1 MNYLL
6 DANTFVEAKNRYY
19 NMTVCPAYWRWIL
32 QQRAVDQVASI
43 SMVGDELKKG
53 DDELAGWARDH
64 ADLFLDVHD
73 EPTQGCFARVAE
85 YVVGQSVKMRTGA
98 VEDFL
103 SGADPWLIAKAMAT
117 GCTVVTHERH
127 HVDVIK
133 KFLIPNICDVFGV
146 RWMNTFDLLYQLEAR
161 FVLQVHPEL

>member
-19 NMTVCPAYWRWIL
+19 NMTVCPAYWGWIL
-32 QQRAVDQVASI
+32 QQRVLDQVASI
-43 SMVGDELKKG
+43 TMVGDELKKG
-53 DDELAGWARDH
+53 DDELASWAKDH
-64 ADLFLDVHD
+64 AELFLDVHD
-73 EPTQGCFARVAE
+73 ETTQECFMIVVE
-85 YVVGQSVKMRTGA
+85 YVVGQTEKMKIGA

-127 HVDVIK
+127 HADVIK
-133 KFLIPNICDVFGV
+133 KFLIPNVCDVFSV
-146 RWMNTFDLLYQLEAR
+146 PWMNTFDLLHKLEAR
-161 FVLQVHPEL
+161 FVLSET

>member
-19 NMTVCPAYWRWIL
+19 NMTVCPAYWQWIL
-32 QQRAVDQVASI
+32 LKRAAEIVASI

-53 DDELAGWARDH
+53 DDELASWAKDH
-64 ADLFLDVHD
+64 PELFIDVYD
-73 EPTQGCFARVAE
+73 EPTQACFAMIAE
-85 YVVGQSVKMRTGA
+85 FVVSHAARMKVGA

-103 SGADPWLIAKAMAT
+103 SGADPWLIAKAMTT

-127 HVDVIK
+127 HADVVK
-133 KFLIPNICDVFGV
+133 KFLIPNVCDVFGV
-146 RWMNTFDLLYQLEAR
+146 SWMNTFDLLYKLEAR
-161 FVLQVHPEL
+161 FVLLGE